1 MTTMTSTP
9 TFSSRNRSRDGW
21 FVRTENWLDERGKP
35 AWIAAMVLGFIF
47 FWPVGLALLGYMIWS
62 KCMFSSSSR
71 SRSRKMHRS
80 MTMGRPTGNTA
91 FDAYKADTLKRL
103 EEEQDSFETFLER
116 LRAAKDKSE
125 FDAFMDERATRKDD
139 TAEA

>member
-1 MTTMTSTP
+1 MTTMTGTP

-47 FWPVGLALLGYMIWS
+47 FWPLGLALLAY
-62 KCMFSSSSR
+62 SSSSR

-91 FDAYKADTLKRL
+91 FDA
-103 EEEQDSFETFLER
+103 
-116 LRAAKDKSE
+116 
-125 FDAFMDERATRKDD
+125 
-139 TAEA
+139 